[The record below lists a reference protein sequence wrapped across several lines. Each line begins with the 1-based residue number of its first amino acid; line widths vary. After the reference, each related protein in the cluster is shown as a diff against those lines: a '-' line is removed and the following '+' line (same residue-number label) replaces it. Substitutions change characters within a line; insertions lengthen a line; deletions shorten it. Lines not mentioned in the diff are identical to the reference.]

1 MHSPENVLEWIIG
14 EISGD
19 HTVEVVTDAML
30 DRLISNHPHVAAFF
44 YDKNDHE
51 PSMKA
56 LKALE
61 TIDDDLHDFSKIKLV
76 KIADPEEA
84 LEYGLSQLPALVFFE
99 HKLPTIFEGNLE
111 NHDEV
116 FDWVTEAAMED
127 KIELVTV
134 PMLERLFEDYK
145 NIAAFVHDK

>member
-1 MHSPENVLEWIIG
+1 MCCKDG
-14 EISGD
+14 
-19 HTVEVVTDAML
+19 
-30 DRLISNHPHVAAFF
+30 
-44 YDKNDHE
+44 HE
-51 PSMKA
+51 PSLKA

-76 KIADPEEA
+76 KIDDPEEA
-84 LEYGLSQLPALVFFE
+84 LEYGLTQLPALVFFE

-116 FDWVTEAAMED
+116 FDWMTEAAMED

-145 NIAAFVHDK
+145 NIAAFVHDKYTYIP

>member
-1 MHSPENVLEWIIG
+1 M
-14 EISGD
+14 
-19 HTVEVVTDAML
+19 
-30 DRLISNHPHVAAFF
+30 AAFF
-44 YDKNDHE
+44 YDKKDHE

-116 FDWVTEAAMED
+116 FDWITEAAMED